1 MKRFLILF
9 SLVFALTS
17 ARPYQTPDDQPVA
30 RWTFTTSPSGI
41 KENLLE
47 SGDQI
52 DLIFTATL
60 DKDWLVY
67 SSDFKADMGPQPT
80 TFEFMPDDTFE
91 FVGSVEPIAPKR
103 KKDKTWDTEVSYFTP
118 KAEFRQRIRVLKPDY
133 GVRGIIR
140 GQYCSEKKGLC
151 VPFEQ
156 IFGFSVQ

>member
-17 ARPYQTPDDQPVA
+17 ARPYHTPDDQPVA

-80 TFEFMPDDTFE
+80 TFEFMPDDTIE
-91 FVGSVEPIAPKR
+91 FIGSVEPVSPKR

-118 KAEFRQRIRVLKPDY
+118 KAEFHQRIRVLKPDY
-133 GVRGIIR
+133 GVRGVIR
-140 GQYCSEKKGLC
+140 GQYCSEKKRVMYPL
-151 VPFEQ
+151 
-156 IFGFSVQ
+156 

>member
-1 MKRFLILF
+1 MKRFLLLV
-9 SLVFALTS
+9 SLVVALS
-17 ARPYQTPDDQPVA
+17 GARQRVLITEKPVA
-30 RWTFTTSPSGI
+30 RWTFTTSPSDI

-67 SSDFKADMGPQPT
+67 SSDFTADMGPQPT
-80 TFEFMPDDTFE
+80 TFEFMPEDSFE
-91 FVGSVEPIAPKR
+91 FVGSIEPVSPKR
-103 KKDKTWDTEVSYFTP
+103 KTDKTWNTEVSYFAP
-118 KAEFRQRIRVLKPDY
+118 RAEFRQRIRILKPDY

-151 VPFEQ
+151 IPFEQ
-156 IFGFSVQ
+156 LFTFSVQ